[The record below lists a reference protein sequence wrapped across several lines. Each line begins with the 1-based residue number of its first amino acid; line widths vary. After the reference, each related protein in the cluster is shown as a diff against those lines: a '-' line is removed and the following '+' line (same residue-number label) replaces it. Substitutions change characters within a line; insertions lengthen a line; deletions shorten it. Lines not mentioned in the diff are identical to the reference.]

1 MPPVPAQGGVP
12 GTPPDLALQRLL
24 LATELTREQD
34 AASAAAITGK
44 HFISPPRHSYMP
56 SKHLPHPHYAAPP
69 HHHASYAHMPHYPA
83 PSSPLAN
90 SNKKSKKPEF
100 LVKLYRM
107 LQCEDPT
114 VICWDNGER
123 LDRSIFFLH
132 VI

>member
-1 MPPVPAQGGVP
+1 MPPIPAQCGVP
-12 GTPPDLALQRLL
+12 GTPPDLAMQRLL

-34 AASAAAITGK
+34 AAAAASGK
-44 HFISPPRHSYMP
+44 HFITAPRHNYLP
-56 SKHLPHPHYAAPP
+56 SKHHPHYPP
-69 HHHASYAHMPHYPA
+69 HHGSYPQMPHYPP

-114 VICWDNGER
+114 VICWDNGECSVVQR
-123 LDRSIFFLH
+123 GC
-132 VI
+132 